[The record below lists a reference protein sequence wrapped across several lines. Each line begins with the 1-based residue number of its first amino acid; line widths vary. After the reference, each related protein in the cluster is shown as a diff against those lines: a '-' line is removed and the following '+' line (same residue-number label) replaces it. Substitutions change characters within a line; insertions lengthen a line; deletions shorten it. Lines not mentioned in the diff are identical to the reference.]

1 VTVVVADLGLG
12 NLSSVVRAF
21 ERAGAEARVSSDAA
35 TIGGA
40 THLVVPG
47 QGHFGDA
54 ARALNGAIG
63 DAVREHLARER
74 PYLGICLGMQ
84 ILFESSEEAPGVAG
98 LGVVRGA
105 VRRFARDRAGFKVP
119 HMGWNQVRSSS
130 DAFADGAWFY
140 FVHSFYCDPVD
151 RDLELATADHGVEFA
166 AALSRAH
173 VLACQFH
180 PEKSDRAGADFLR
193 GFVAA

>member
-21 ERAGAEARVSSDAA
+21 ERAGVEARASSEASA
-35 TIGGA
+35 IRAA

-54 ARALNGAIG
+54 ARALSGEIG
-63 DAVREHLARER
+63 DAVREHLVHER

-84 ILFESSEEAPGVAG
+84 ILFESSEEAPGVPG

-105 VRRFARDRAGFKVP
+105 VRRFPRARFKVP
-119 HMGWNQVRSSS
+119 HMGWNQIRSKS
-130 DAFADGAWFY
+130 DAFDDGAWFY
-140 FVHSFYCDPVD
+140 FVHSYWCDPVD
-151 RDLELATADHGVEFA
+151 RDLDLATADHGVEFA
-166 AALSRAH
+166 AALARGH

-180 PEKSDRAGADFLR
+180 PEKSAGAGADFLR